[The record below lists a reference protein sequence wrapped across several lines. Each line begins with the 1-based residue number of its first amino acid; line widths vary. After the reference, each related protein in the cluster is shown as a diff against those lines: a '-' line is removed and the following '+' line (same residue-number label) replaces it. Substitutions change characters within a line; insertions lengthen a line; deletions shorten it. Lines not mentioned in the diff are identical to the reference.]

1 MVPSEQLRLQPT
13 LPGDAPPEQV
23 ISEKIDGAAGGEG
36 GEGGEG
42 GNSGGEGG
50 KAPPPQTQHMVFE
63 EKSVS
68 SFLPQKKG
76 LPLYPDEQ
84 PNPPVSLAA
93 PSRSVQPDSDRARI
107 PSAFVLNT
115 FGVMGSADFRGGG
128 SRTCPADGTASTM
141 RAPPWSDR
149 SPSVAA
155 RVAGS
160 RGGSGGGI
168 RTARSTGN
176 HCGGHATPRTG
187 SSVFE
192 LRGKDAAGLGCVRG
206 RWRSGLWRRGEQ
218 PRAIQM
224 CWSKGTSG
232 VTARCSTR

>member
-1 MVPSEQLRLQPT
+1 MQLILIQP
-13 LPGDAPPEQV
+13 
-23 ISEKIDGAAGGEG
+23 G

-42 GNSGGEGG
+42 GNGGEDGGESGDPGGRGGEGG
-50 KAPPPQTQHMVFE
+50 DDGDGTAPPPQTQHMVFE

-68 SFLPQKKG
+68 SVLPQKKT
-76 LPLYPDEQ
+76 LSLYPDEQ
-84 PNPPVSLAA
+84 PSPRLSVAVPSKSLH
-93 PSRSVQPDSDRARI
+93 PDSDRARI

-128 SRTCPADGTASTM
+128 SKTCPADGTASTM

-155 RVAGS
+155 RVAG
-160 RGGSGGGI
+160 GGLGGGI